1 MLGISCFRQGDFRR
15 GIEALGHAREVNPW
29 NAEIHARQA
38 LMLAVFGR
46 LPEAVDAARQG
57 VEIAPT
63 LIPLREDLVRFLEQ
77 AGKTREATV
86 ERQKLLQIQS
96 VLE

>member
-1 MLGISCFRQGDFRR
+1 MLGISSFREGDFAR
-15 GIEALGHAREVNPW
+15 GISALGQAREVNPW
-29 NAEIHARQA
+29 NAEIHARHA

-46 LPEAVDAARQG
+46 LPEAVQAARQG

-63 LIPLREDLVRFLEQ
+63 LIPLREDLVKFLEQ
-77 AGKTREATV
+77 SGRSREAAA

-96 VLE
+96 RLD